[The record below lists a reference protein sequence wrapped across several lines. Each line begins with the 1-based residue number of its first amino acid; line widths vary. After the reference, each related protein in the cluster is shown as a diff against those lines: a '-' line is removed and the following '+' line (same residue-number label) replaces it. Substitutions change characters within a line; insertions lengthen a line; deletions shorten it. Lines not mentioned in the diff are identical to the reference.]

1 MIVSKTA
8 FAEMAGISQTMVTL
22 GQKRGKLEFTPEGHL
37 DTDSPLN
44 AIYLATRRQKGKA
57 PPVLDF
63 RKQKPKK
70 PTAPLQPAP
79 LPMAPK
85 PEPPR
90 SRHPIAVK
98 SEGIDTLAL
107 DDPDLPEAPDGEVYD
122 QLDKIAAEVRY
133 KNIMT
138 KRNELKFEQDK
149 GRVIQ
154 VELIE
159 RMAAKLNNEIK
170 SRLQDLPRR
179 ITPRLM
185 AMARSGSDDRE
196 IQAALERE
204 IDDGL
209 EAVSAALRA
218 PIV

>member
-1 MIVSKTA
+1 MIVNKTT
-8 FAEMAGISQTMVTL
+8 FANMAGISQAMVTL
-22 GQKRGKLEFTPEGHL
+22 GIKREKLVTTEDGNL
-37 DTDSPLN
+37 DTDAPLN
-44 AIYLATRRQKGKA
+44 AIYLAKRRQKGKA
-57 PPVLDF
+57 PPVVGV
-63 RKQKPKK
+63 RKPKPRAK
-70 PTAPLQPAP
+70 P
-79 LPMAPK
+79 LPVVATK
-85 PEPPR
+85 PEPTH
-90 SRHPIAVK
+90 SRHPVAVRP
-98 SEGIDTLAL
+98 EGIDALTL
-107 DDPDLPEAPDGEVYD
+107 DDPDLPDAPDDEGVFD
-122 QLDKIAAEVRY
+122 QLDKIAAEIRY

-154 VELIE
+154 TELIE
-159 RMAAKLNNEIK
+159 RMAAKLNNEIR

-209 EAVSAALRA
+209 EAVSVTLGAKLS
-218 PIV
+218 

>member
-1 MIVSKTA
+1 
-8 FAEMAGISQTMVTL
+8 MVTL

-37 DTDSPLN
+37 DTDAPLN

-57 PPVLDF
+57 PAVVDI
-63 RKQKPKK
+63 RKQKPHK
-70 PTAPLQPAP
+70 
-79 LPMAPK
+79 PK
-85 PEPPR
+85 PPPVVALKYEPTHG
-90 SRHPIAVK
+90 RHPVTVRP
-98 SEGIDTLAL
+98 EGIDALAL
-107 DDPDLPEAPDGEVYD
+107 DDPDLPDAPYGEVYD
-122 QLDKIAAEVRY
+122 QLDKIAAEIRY

-154 VELIE
+154 AELIE

-209 EAVSAALRA
+209 EAVSAALAA
-218 PIV
+218 PII

>member
-1 MIVSKTA
+1 MIVNKIT
-8 FAEMAGISQTMVTL
+8 FADMAGISKPCVTL
-22 GQKRGKLEFTPEGHL
+22 SIKRGKLEENAEGYI
-37 DTDSPLN
+37 DTDAPLN

-57 PPVLDF
+57 PPVVGI
-63 RKQKPKK
+63 RKPRPRKPAAQ
-70 PTAPLQPAP
+70 PPAAAPQ
-79 LPMAPK
+79 
-85 PEPPR
+85 PPR
-90 SRHPIAVK
+90 TKSHPVAVK
-98 SEGIDTLAL
+98 SETIDAIDL
-107 DDPDLPEAPDGEVYD
+107 DDPELPEAPDGEGVYD
-122 QLDKIAAEVRY
+122 QLDKIAAEIRY

-154 VELIE
+154 SELIE

-179 ITPRLM
+179 VVPRLM
-185 AMARSGSDDRE
+185 AMVRSGSDDRE
-196 IQAALERE
+196 IQSALERE

-209 EAVSAALRA
+209 EAVSAALGA

>member
-1 MIVSKTA
+1 MIVNRIT
-8 FAEMAGISQTMVTL
+8 FADMAGVSRPCVTL
-22 GQKRGKLEFTPEGHL
+22 SVNRGKLVSLPDGNL
-37 DTDSPLN
+37 DTDEPIN
-44 AIYLATRRQKGKA
+44 AIYLAKRRQKGKT
-57 PPVLDF
+57 PPVVGV
-63 RKQKPKK
+63 RKPKPRAK
-70 PTAPLQPAP
+70 P
-79 LPMAPK
+79 LPVVVTK
-85 PEPPR
+85 PEPTH
-90 SRHPIAVK
+90 SRHPVAVRP
-98 SEGIDTLAL
+98 EGIDALTL
-107 DDPDLPEAPDGEVYD
+107 DDPDLPDAPDGEGVFD

-154 VELIE
+154 TELIE

-185 AMARSGSDDRE
+185 AMARSGSDDTE
-196 IQAALERE
+196 IQHALERE

-209 EAVSAALRA
+209 EAVGRALEG
-218 PIV
+218 PIA